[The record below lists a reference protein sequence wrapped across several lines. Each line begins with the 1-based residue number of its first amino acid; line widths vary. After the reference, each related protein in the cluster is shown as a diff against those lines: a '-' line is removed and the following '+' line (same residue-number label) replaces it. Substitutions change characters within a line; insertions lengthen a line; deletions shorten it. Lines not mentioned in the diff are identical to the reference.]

1 MSRVLPWTGL
11 AGVLAYTV
19 SAALFTLGF
28 FLALPGPDGLGAPF
42 VVSTCRF
49 GHVLPFAGTSLPGQG
64 DSSGLALA
72 ADAVLVALIFL
83 AIERV
88 ARRTA
93 GIASALGALVILALW
108 GYLAAGQTTDRV
120 LSWVAILAIAAAVG
134 CAYAWRSSMRA
145 RLSSDRKR

>member
-1 MSRVLPWTGL
+1 MSRVLTWMGL
-11 AGVLAYTV
+11 WGVVAYAML
-19 SAALFTLGF
+19 AALFTLGF

-42 VVSTCRF
+42 VASTCRF
-49 GHVLPFAGTSLPGQG
+49 GPVMPFAGTSLPGQCE
-64 DSSGLALA
+64 SSGVALA
-72 ADAVLVALIFL
+72 ADAALVALIFL

-108 GYLAAGQTTDRV
+108 GYLAAGQTTNRA

-134 CAYAWRSSMRA
+134 CAYAWRRSRRA